1 MMQITPAAATE
12 VKRLQAK
19 QASPTA
25 RFRLK
30 VEAGGCAGL
39 YYALSFDET
48 LSPQDQTL
56 TCQGITVV
64 VDPETAKLIQ
74 DLVLDY
80 TEDLMGGGFR
90 FHNPNAAQ
98 SCGCGNSFALA

>member
-1 MMQITPAAATE
+1 MIQITPAAANE

-25 RFRLK
+25 RFRVK
-30 VEAGGCAGL
+30 VATGGCAGL

-48 LSPQDQTL
+48 LGPQDQTVES
-56 TCQGITVV
+56 QGITVII
-64 VDPETAKLIQ
+64 DPETNSLIQ

-90 FHNPNAAQ
+90 FHNPQAAQ

>member
-1 MMQITPAAATE
+1 MMQITPAAANE
-12 VKRLQAK
+12 LKRLQAK

-48 LSPQDQTL
+48 LDAQDQVDE
-56 TCQGITVV
+56 CQGIPTVV
-64 VDPETAKLIQ
+64 DLETQKHIQ
-74 DLVLDY
+74 GLVLDY

-98 SCGCGNSFALA
+98 SCGCGHSFALA

>member
-1 MMQITPAAATE
+1 MIQITPAAASE
-12 VKRLQAK
+12 LKRLQAK

-25 RFRLK
+25 RLRLK

-48 LSPQDQTL
+48 LNAQDQVGE
-56 TCQGITVV
+56 CQGIATVV
-64 VDPETAKLIQ
+64 DLETQKHIEG
-74 DLVLDY
+74 LVLDY

-90 FHNPNAAQ
+90 FHNPKAVQ
-98 SCGCGNSFALA
+98 SCGCGHSFALA